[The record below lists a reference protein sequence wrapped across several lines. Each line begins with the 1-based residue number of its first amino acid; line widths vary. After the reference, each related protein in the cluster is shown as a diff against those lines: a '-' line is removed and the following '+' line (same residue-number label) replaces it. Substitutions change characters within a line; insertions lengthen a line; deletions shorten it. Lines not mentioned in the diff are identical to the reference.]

1 MKCEVNLKL
10 IWSEAQTRSLL
21 FINCN
26 AFASVIRLGKAQCS
40 IIEIERLAL
49 VLVQEL
55 RVRPG

>member
-10 IWSEAQTRSLL
+10 ICSEAQTRSLL
-21 FINCN
+21 ILNCN

-40 IIEIERLAL
+40 IIERLAL
-49 VLVQEL
+49 VLVKEL